1 MFRRVFSKIAKHWYL
16 YLIWVIVAVLAWDMI
31 FAFLTKVPK
40 EEKVE
45 IFVGEYDG
53 DWDMLEKLCKDN
65 IPNYLKTINVRSYP
79 VSQMHFDEMLQ
90 VQGSIAD
97 IFILPESKIQEVK
110 VYYQPLD
117 TEKVQSVF
125 GHVEICE
132 IEGTPFG
139 IKLNCQNTSEDYYLF
154 FGSAS
159 VHLGDWN
166 GSGTKGAIDIAE
178 VILNYEE

>member
-1 MFRRVFSKIAKHWYL
+1 MVRRVFSKAAKHWYL
-16 YLIWVIVAVLAWDMI
+16 YLIWIILVVMLWNLI
-31 FAFLTKVPK
+31 FAFLTKIPK

-45 IFVGEYDG
+45 IFVGEYDS
-53 DWDMLEKLCKDN
+53 DWDLLDDVCKDN
-65 IPNYLKTINVRSYP
+65 TPNYLKTINIRRYLVN
-79 VSQMHFDEMLQ
+79 QMHFDEMLQ

-97 IFILPESKIQEVK
+97 IFILPESKIQDVK

-117 TEKVQSVF
+117 TKEVQSIF
-125 GHVEICE
+125 GDVELCE
-132 IEGTPFG
+132 IEGIPFG
-139 IKLNCQNTSEDYYLF
+139 IKLNFQNASEDYYLF